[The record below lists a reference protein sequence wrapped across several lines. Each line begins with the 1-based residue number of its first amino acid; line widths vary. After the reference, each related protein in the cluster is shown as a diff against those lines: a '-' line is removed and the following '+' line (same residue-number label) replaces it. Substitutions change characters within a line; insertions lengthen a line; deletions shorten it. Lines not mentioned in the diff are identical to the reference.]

1 MAMARES
8 RDEELEFVLAF
19 SQKTFLEEEQRR
31 IANDN
36 DLIHLEGGDLQE
48 RERQETIRK
57 IKRLYSHPSNLN
69 TLDQHTPPHHQQLY
83 PTPSIGWSPLLTTQ
97 QRVPQLQQQPLPP
110 TTHQHAPFPPIPVF
124 PAGGPSSFYPIA
136 GPSVPLPNTSA
147 PPPLYPRIKRTSE
160 SATHQIRPNWSAQNT
175 SFSHLPT
182 ASSATLPPPL
192 PTRRRSPNEGH
203 PTSTP
208 PPHTTATPLPVR
220 LSSVVPVQDECPSV
234 VREIYVPY
242 CSIGTPRMVNGDLI
256 DLEDM
261 DREASTMNED
271 IWREFDPLYRDDVV
285 TPPPHP
291 PPSLPPPQLHP
302 SSSASAIDTTPQ
314 RAKSVVVAR
323 DIVRNAQQRK
333 SLPIRPTADKKETET
348 QQLELD
354 CLNDFRARTPSLF
367 EQLDALHTDSQSPT
381 PPLRFHSA
389 LAPVPTTADSVK
401 IVVFKDHSWKQSS
414 ARRDIPLTVD
424 TSVSVDFILSS
435 VVLQFLDEEGGE
447 DERGIDDY
455 CLKVYGLDE
464 ILPNDSIFGR
474 NLYVGKCLLQ
484 GKEIKLE
491 VGRRDAS
498 RSTAEVRRESLGRLT
513 SQISATCVI
522 DPEDIHQVSLH
533 LKPELMLFEEA
544 VRENQPLKVA
554 HHQLK
559 IKQLVKLL
567 CTRCGNIQPVGLHNR
582 LNKYLNAGS
591 AQLPSARN
599 DMIGSLHGLI
609 YSFCE
614 SSLSMHCLAPLRK
627 PSDIVRFVDNSED
640 RLHVMANSLHNIP
653 DEWSSNYREFLV
665 RVHFYHGVTAIETA
679 GEARKKIK
687 TDALF
692 PYIDLSLYATFDRM
706 LCTTP
711 REGKFFFSV
720 WGIPQAVQTG
730 DSAPADEAP
739 EHLGSA
745 TLPLFDHNRILRR
758 GQFFLPLRADMDGI
772 TEPWGGMPIIGTGQ
786 DAVLAVT
793 LPVGDDVIKFPEVEA
808 DQEENRARHESSK
821 YAFSTLLQSEQELL
835 MDLLENQHI
844 ELSQD
849 DKELLWQR
857 RHYLTD
863 YPEALALILESVGD
877 WSVAF
882 LPSIYECLDAWA
894 ELPPI
899 MALTLLLPKFPDER
913 VRAKAIQ
920 WIDESSKRSS
930 DFVFSFLP
938 QLVEALRFELH
949 EDSALA
955 RFLVDLTYRD
965 GKYAFEIYWQLQQR
979 IDHFGSTNF
988 EYAHRCSL
996 LQGEILGRHKGEL
1009 GQQIVR
1015 QRWLLNELEGIQNRL
1030 KDIDDREKLQVLR
1043 LHLGRLDA
1051 DLLQSPVAL
1060 PILPSFSCCGINVS
1074 ECGIFNSNAKP
1085 LRLVFKGINDTYSV
1099 IHKSGD
1105 DMRQDALVLH
1115 IVNLMNDIWKEKNL
1129 DLRMI
1134 LFHAMPVGYRKGMA
1148 ELVSDCATLCDIQK
1162 THGMTGVFKDDVLNR
1177 WLMQH
1182 SDGSE
1187 FSFKQSLDNFRRSC
1201 AGWCVATYVLGI
1213 GDRHNDNIL
1222 VTRRG
1227 HVFHIDFGK
1236 YMGDWQRAGG
1246 FKRDR
1251 VPFVFTQEM
1260 CYVVNQGPRQ
1270 TAEYQVFI
1278 DYCTKAFNALRAKHP
1293 TLMNLLKLMAC
1304 SGIPGINQESITFVE
1319 NNLML
1324 SMSENEAT
1332 VQFTEML
1339 QQSLKSAFPRINF
1352 AIHTVAQIVS
1362 GGSLGG
1368 QDNNK
1373 LSFVPQLYNEQ
1384 TDGRITQVTVQ
1395 GVTKM
1400 KIPSKIYMYRMEVI
1414 RANSVITSVVSR
1426 SFSEL
1431 NEFYIKLRRRFPS
1444 IPFPQLTRGSNM
1456 RTNVLAV
1463 AERRLV
1469 DVETFIKFLFTL
1481 KGEVAHCDLVYT
1493 FFHSLLRDNG
1503 GDVITETAQAGSAPS
1518 NSRVC
1523 LVNLKLSY
1531 NQSKA
1536 LLTVFVG
1543 HGKNFAEASPG
1554 SPPDSYIKTY
1564 LRPDQRKDTKMKT
1577 AVVKNSCN
1585 PTFNSEMRYEHM
1597 ESTSSIERRLL
1608 EVSVWYSGSLEN
1620 SKQYAFFFPLKK
1632 LAEAPMDRKAIRFL
1646 DEWIELRRSSSG
1658 ADDYAYG

>member
-1 MAMARES
+1 
-8 RDEELEFVLAF
+8 DV
-19 SQKTFLEEEQRR
+19 
-31 IANDN
+31 
-36 DLIHLEGGDLQE
+36 
-48 RERQETIRK
+48 
-57 IKRLYSHPSNLN
+57 
-69 TLDQHTPPHHQQLY
+69 QH
-83 PTPSIGWSPLLTTQ
+83 
-97 QRVPQLQQQPLPP
+97 
-110 TTHQHAPFPPIPVF
+110 
-124 PAGGPSSFYPIA
+124 
-136 GPSVPLPNTSA
+136 
-147 PPPLYPRIKRTSE
+147 
-160 SATHQIRPNWSAQNT
+160 
-175 SFSHLPT
+175 
-182 ASSATLPPPL
+182 
-192 PTRRRSPNEGH
+192 
-203 PTSTP
+203 
-208 PPHTTATPLPVR
+208 
-220 LSSVVPVQDECPSV
+220 
-234 VREIYVPY
+234 
-242 CSIGTPRMVNGDLI
+242 
-256 DLEDM
+256 
-261 DREASTMNED
+261 
-271 IWREFDPLYRDDVV
+271 
-285 TPPPHP
+285 
-291 PPSLPPPQLHP
+291 
-302 SSSASAIDTTPQ
+302 
-314 RAKSVVVAR
+314 
-323 DIVRNAQQRK
+323 
-333 SLPIRPTADKKETET
+333 
-348 QQLELD
+348 LELD

-367 EQLDALHTDSQSPT
+367 EQLDALRTDSHSPT
-381 PPLRFHSA
+381 PQLRFHSA
-389 LAPVPTTADSVK
+389 LAPVSTTADSVK
-401 IVVFKDHSWKQSS
+401 IVVFKDHTWRQSS

-424 TSVSVDFILSS
+424 TTVTVDFILSS
-435 VVLQFLDEEGGE
+435 VVLQFLDEEGVGE
-447 DERGIDDY
+447 ETRIEDY

-464 ILPNDSIFGR
+464 ILPNDSVFGR

-498 RSTAEVRRESLGRLT
+498 RTAPESRRESLGRLT

-533 LKPELMLFEEA
+533 LKPELVHFEEA
-544 VRENQPLKVA
+544 VRENQPLKVS

-559 IKQLVKLL
+559 IKQMVKLL

-582 LNKYLNAGS
+582 LNKYLNAS
-591 AQLPSARN
+591 TAQLPSARN
-599 DMIGSLHGLI
+599 DLIAALHGLV

-627 PSDIVRFVDNSED
+627 PSDVVRYVDNSED

-653 DEWSSNYREFLV
+653 DEWSNSYREFLV
-665 RVHFYHGVTAIETA
+665 RVHFYHGVTALDTA

-687 TDALF
+687 HDALF
-692 PYIDLSLYATFDRM
+692 PYIDLSLYASFDRM

-720 WGIPQAVQTG
+720 WGIPLAVATS
-730 DSAPADEAP
+730 DSQPTDETP

-745 TLPLFDHNRILRR
+745 ALPLFDHNRILRR

-786 DAVLAVT
+786 DPVLAVT

-808 DQEENRARHESSK
+808 DEEENRARHESSR
-821 YAFSTLLQSEQELL
+821 YAFEALSQSEQELL

-913 VRAKAIQ
+913 VRGKAIE
-920 WIDESSKRSS
+920 WIDESSRRSS

-979 IDHFGSTNF
+979 IDHFGTTNF

-996 LQGEILGRHKGEL
+996 LQGEILERHKGEL

-1015 QRWLLNELEGIQNRL
+1015 QRWLLNELDGIQNTLRDVED
-1030 KDIDDREKLQVLR
+1030 KDKLLILR
-1043 LHLGRLDA
+1043 LHLGRLDS
-1051 DLLQSPVAL
+1051 DLLQSPVSL

-1162 THGMTGVFKDDVLNR
+1162 THGLTGVLKDDVLNR

-1222 VTRRG
+1222 VTKRG

-1236 YMGDWQRAGG
+1236 YMGDWQMAGG

-1251 VPFVFTQEM
+1251 VPFVFTPEM
-1260 CYVVNQGPRQ
+1260 YYVVNQGPRQ
-1270 TAEYQVFI
+1270 TADYQVFI
-1278 DYCTKAFNALRAKHP
+1278 DYCTKAFNSLRAKHP

-1304 SGIPGINQESITFVE
+1304 SGIPGINQDSITFVE

-1324 SMSENEAT
+1324 SMSENEAC

-1368 QDNNK
+1368 PDNNK
-1373 LSFVPQLYNEQ
+1373 LSFVPQLYNQQ
-1384 TDGRITQVTVQ
+1384 TDGRITEVTVL

-1400 KIPSKIYMYRMEVI
+1400 KIPSKVYMYRMEVA
-1414 RANSVITSVVSR
+1414 RANSVISSVISR

-1444 IPFPQLTRGSNM
+1444 IAFPQLTRGSNM

-1463 AERRLV
+1463 AERRLI
-1469 DVETFIKFLFTL
+1469 DVETFVRFLFTL
-1481 KGEVAHCDLVYT
+1481 KGEVAHSDLVYT

-1503 GDVITETAQAGSAPS
+1503 GELITESSTAGSSPS

-1577 AVVKNSCN
+1577 NVIKNSCN
-1585 PTFNSEMRYEHM
+1585 PTFNSELRYEHM
-1597 ESTSSIERRLL
+1597 ESTASIERRLL

-1632 LAEAPMDRKAIRFL
+1632 LAEAPVDRRGIRFL
-1646 DEWIELRRSSSG
+1646 DEWVELRRSSSG
-1658 ADDYAYG
+1658 PDDFAYG